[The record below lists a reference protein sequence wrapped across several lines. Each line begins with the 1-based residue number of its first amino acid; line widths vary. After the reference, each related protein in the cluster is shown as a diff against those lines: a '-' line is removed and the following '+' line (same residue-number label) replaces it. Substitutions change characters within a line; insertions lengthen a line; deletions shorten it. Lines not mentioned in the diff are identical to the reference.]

1 MTNFIRLSILLLF
14 RLLCW
19 CLVTSSFESS
29 NIIFGLVVCVLIPFG
44 DFRKLQL
51 RALIPEILLTLRIPI
66 DMMKESFQLMFI
78 SEPYDLFVEEPVSTR
93 ARKGSKYAEL
103 LDLFRITFTPMSL
116 VTRRKD
122 VNSWRVHLV
131 SNSPKELSK
140 GAGDER

>member
-1 MTNFIRLSILLLF
+1 
-14 RLLCW
+14 
-19 CLVTSSFESS
+19 
-29 NIIFGLVVCVLIPFG
+29 
-44 DFRKLQL
+44 
-51 RALIPEILLTLRIPI
+51 
-66 DMMKESFQLMFI
+66 MFI

-93 ARKGSKYAEL
+93 ARKGSKYAEF

-140 GAGDER
+140 AAGDER

>member
-1 MTNFIRLSILLLF
+1 MANFIRLSILLLF

-93 ARKGSKYAEL
+93 ARKGSKYAEF

-140 GAGDER
+140 AAGDER

>member
-44 DFRKLQL
+44 DFPKLQL

-93 ARKGSKYAEL
+93 ARKGSKYAEF

-131 SNSPKELSK
+131 SNPPKKLSK
-140 GAGDER
+140 AAGDEP